1 MKPNSKQ
8 SLKIELMPD
17 NKCLIEITSKENSSI
32 QSSILINHN
41 NKSIISSSK
50 DNENKSQN
58 DLSNLN
64 DSDILSI
71 SKTDSSISNNSNN
84 EIKKQKE
91 NNSNMLISFSNISE
105 AKKTNIN
112 FNGAS
117 LLTNSIIFNKYE
129 EIKEESFTPTNL
141 CNYYQKSNNN
151 TPINNNTINKN
162 NYNENN
168 EINLCGVNQKNLNS
182 IFSEMNNYSK
192 EKFNVSKKKTPI
204 KYTKSQLSNNDEN
217 NEIVEQK
224 NLISLFEKS
233 NNINLNKNN
242 QFQIIHTNNIE
253 ILNDTSSTNSN
264 FMNRCS
270 YFSFFENKNNNKQSN
285 TNNLINIFSTKKCNN
300 ENNIFDKSNNI
311 SPKFNYSLE
320 TIEQNIEK
328 INDIT
333 QQTNINNITKNN
345 QNPEKIHRKEHSCS
359 DKNNHNSLTKNS
371 KYLSIYNL
379 TNRQNNGTEPNN
391 TINKIINE
399 NELQFNANLNKK
411 NIIKKVDLKNQI
423 QNIKN
428 YHSSNQ
434 NKNKSKEKKIK
445 EKNDISQL
453 KTMRE
458 KIENIISKNI
468 SLLAK
473 KPFQINNR
481 KSPSPSLKT
490 QRPKSANKTI
500 NFINNIKPL
509 SFISNNIQN
518 IELKDIMKAKIKY
531 SRSPNIRNNNLKNKN
546 LRRQKSLNKNKK
558 VIEISPSITHNNS
571 SSFCETNSNL
581 KTITNINNVSN
592 SRKPNQ
598 SPSGEILIKK
608 NLKVIQNFS
617 KYKKRSVINQ
627 IEYNNNKNNDNYINI
642 KNKTIISN
650 KDHQIIREENV

>member
-50 DNENKSQN
+50 DNENKSQI

-117 LLTNSIIFNKYE
+117 LFTNSIIFNKYE
-129 EIKEESFTPTNL
+129 EIKEESFTPSNL

-182 IFSEMNNYSK
+182 IFSEKNNYSK

-224 NLISLFEKS
+224 NLISLFEKT

-270 YFSFFENKNNNKQSN
+270 YFSFFENKYNNKQSN

-320 TIEQNIEK
+320 TIEQNLEK

-359 DKNNHNSLTKNS
+359 DKNSQNSLSKNS
-371 KYLSIYNL
+371 KYLSNYNL
-379 TNRQNNGTEPNN
+379 TNRHNNGIEPNN

-399 NELQFNANLNKK
+399 NELQFHANLNKK

-428 YHSSNQ
+428 YHSSNK
-434 NKNKSKEKKIK
+434 NKNKSKEKKIN

-468 SLLAK
+468 SLLTK

-518 IELKDIMKAKIKY
+518 IKLKDIMKAKIKY

-627 IEYNNNKNNDNYINI
+627 IEYNNIKNNDNYI
-642 KNKTIISN
+642 
-650 KDHQIIREENV
+650 D

>member
-129 EIKEESFTPTNL
+129 EIKEESFTPSNL

-182 IFSEMNNYSK
+182 IFSEKNNYSK
-192 EKFNVSKKKTPI
+192 EKFNISKKKTPI

-217 NEIVEQK
+217 NETVEQK
-224 NLISLFEKS
+224 NLISLFEKT

-270 YFSFFENKNNNKQSN
+270 YFSFFENKYNNKQSN

-320 TIEQNIEK
+320 TIEQNLEK

-345 QNPEKIHRKEHSCS
+345 QNPEKIHKKEHSCS
-359 DKNNHNSLTKNS
+359 DKNSQNSLSKNS
-371 KYLSIYNL
+371 KYLSNYNL
-379 TNRQNNGTEPNN
+379 TNRHNNGIEPNN

-428 YHSSNQ
+428 YHSSNK
-434 NKNKSKEKKIK
+434 NKNKSKEKKIN

-468 SLLAK
+468 SLLTK

-546 LRRQKSLNKNKK
+546 LKRQNSLNKNKK

-627 IEYNNNKNNDNYINI
+627 IEYNNIKNNDNYIDI
-642 KNKTIISN
+642 KNKTISSN
-650 KDHQIIREENV
+650 KD

>member
-129 EIKEESFTPTNL
+129 EIKEESFTPSNL

-182 IFSEMNNYSK
+182 IFSEKNNYSK
-192 EKFNVSKKKTPI
+192 EKFNISKKKTPI

-217 NEIVEQK
+217 NETVEQK
-224 NLISLFEKS
+224 NLISLFEKT

-270 YFSFFENKNNNKQSN
+270 YFSFFENKYNNKQSN

-320 TIEQNIEK
+320 TIEQNLEK

-333 QQTNINNITKNN
+333 QQTNINNIPKNN
-345 QNPEKIHRKEHSCS
+345 QNPEKIHKKEHSCS
-359 DKNNHNSLTKNS
+359 DKNSQNSLSKNS
-371 KYLSIYNL
+371 KYLSNYNL
-379 TNRQNNGTEPNN
+379 TNRHNNGIEPNN

-428 YHSSNQ
+428 YHSSNK
-434 NKNKSKEKKIK
+434 NKNKSKEKKIN

-468 SLLAK
+468 SLLTK

-546 LRRQKSLNKNKK
+546 LKRQNSLNKNKK

-627 IEYNNNKNNDNYINI
+627 IEYNNIKNNDNYIDI
-642 KNKTIISN
+642 KNKTISSN
-650 KDHQIIREENV
+650 KD

>member
-129 EIKEESFTPTNL
+129 EIKEESFTPSNL

-182 IFSEMNNYSK
+182 IFSEKNNYSK
-192 EKFNVSKKKTPI
+192 EKFNISKKKTPI

-217 NEIVEQK
+217 NETVEQK
-224 NLISLFEKS
+224 NLISLFEKT

-270 YFSFFENKNNNKQSN
+270 YFSFFENKYNNKQSN

-320 TIEQNIEK
+320 TIEQNLEK

-333 QQTNINNITKNN
+333 QQTNINNIPKNN

-359 DKNNHNSLTKNS
+359 DKNSQSSLSKNS
-371 KYLSIYNL
+371 KYLSNYNL
-379 TNRQNNGTEPNN
+379 TNRHNNGIEPNN

-399 NELQFNANLNKK
+399 NELQFNAILNKK
-411 NIIKKVDLKNQI
+411 NIFKKVDLKNQI
-423 QNIKN
+423 HKN
-428 YHSSNQ
+428 
-434 NKNKSKEKKIK
+434 
-445 EKNDISQL
+445 
-453 KTMRE
+453 
-458 KIENIISKNI
+458 
-468 SLLAK
+468 
-473 KPFQINNR
+473 
-481 KSPSPSLKT
+481 
-490 QRPKSANKTI
+490 
-500 NFINNIKPL
+500 L
-509 SFISNNIQN
+509 SFF
-518 IELKDIMKAKIKY
+518 K
-531 SRSPNIRNNNLKNKN
+531 
-546 LRRQKSLNKNKK
+546 
-558 VIEISPSITHNNS
+558 
-571 SSFCETNSNL
+571 
-581 KTITNINNVSN
+581 
-592 SRKPNQ
+592 
-598 SPSGEILIKK
+598 
-608 NLKVIQNFS
+608 
-617 KYKKRSVINQ
+617 
-627 IEYNNNKNNDNYINI
+627 
-642 KNKTIISN
+642 
-650 KDHQIIREENV
+650 

>member
-129 EIKEESFTPTNL
+129 EIKEESFTPSNL
-141 CNYYQKSNNN
+141 CNYNQKSNNN

-182 IFSEMNNYSK
+182 IFSEKNNYSK
-192 EKFNVSKKKTPI
+192 EKFNISKKKTPI

-217 NEIVEQK
+217 NETVEQK
-224 NLISLFEKS
+224 NLISLFEKT
-233 NNINLNKNN
+233 NNINLNKNI
-242 QFQIIHTNNIE
+242 QLQIIHTNNIE

-270 YFSFFENKNNNKQSN
+270 YFSFFENKYNNKQSN

-320 TIEQNIEK
+320 TIEQNLEK

-345 QNPEKIHRKEHSCS
+345 QNPEKIHKKEHSCS
-359 DKNNHNSLTKNS
+359 DKNSQNSLSKNS
-371 KYLSIYNL
+371 KYLSNYNL
-379 TNRQNNGTEPNN
+379 TNRHNNGIEPNN

-428 YHSSNQ
+428 YHSSNK
-434 NKNKSKEKKIK
+434 NKNKSKEKKIN

-468 SLLAK
+468 SLLTK

-531 SRSPNIRNNNLKNKN
+531 YRSPNIRNNNLKNKN
-546 LRRQKSLNKNKK
+546 LKRQNSLNKNKK

-627 IEYNNNKNNDNYINI
+627 IEYNNIKNNDNYI
-642 KNKTIISN
+642 
-650 KDHQIIREENV
+650 D

>member
-129 EIKEESFTPTNL
+129 EIKEESFTPSNL

-217 NEIVEQK
+217 NETVEQK
-224 NLISLFEKS
+224 NLISLFEKT

-270 YFSFFENKNNNKQSN
+270 YFSFFENNNNNKQSN

-320 TIEQNIEK
+320 TIEQNLEK

-359 DKNNHNSLTKNS
+359 DKNSQNSLSKNS

-434 NKNKSKEKKIK
+434 NKNKSKEKKIN

-531 SRSPNIRNNNLKNKN
+531 YRSPNIRNNNLKNKN
-546 LRRQKSLNKNKK
+546 LKRQNSLNKNKK

-627 IEYNNNKNNDNYINI
+627 IEYNNIKNNDNYIDI
-642 KNKTIISN
+642 KNKTISSN
-650 KDHQIIREENV
+650 KD

>member
-1 MKPNSKQ
+1 MKKNSKQ

-359 DKNNHNSLTKNS
+359 DKNSQNSLSKNS

-434 NKNKSKEKKIK
+434 NKNKSKEKKIN

-481 KSPSPSLKT
+481 KSPSPSLKS

>member
-359 DKNNHNSLTKNS
+359 DKNSQNSLSKNS

-428 YHSSNQ
+428 YHSSNK
-434 NKNKSKEKKIK
+434 NKNKSKEKKIN

>member
-129 EIKEESFTPTNL
+129 EIKEESFTPSNL

-182 IFSEMNNYSK
+182 IFSEKNNYSK
-192 EKFNVSKKKTPI
+192 EKFNISKKKTPI

-217 NEIVEQK
+217 NETVEQK
-224 NLISLFEKS
+224 NLISLFEKT

-270 YFSFFENKNNNKQSN
+270 YFSFFENKYNNKQSN

-320 TIEQNIEK
+320 TIEQNLEK

-345 QNPEKIHRKEHSCS
+345 QNPEKIHKKEHSCS
-359 DKNNHNSLTKNS
+359 DKNSQNSLSKNS
-371 KYLSIYNL
+371 KYLSNYNL
-379 TNRQNNGTEPNN
+379 TNRHNNGIEPNN

-428 YHSSNQ
+428 YHSSNK
-434 NKNKSKEKKIK
+434 NKNKSKEKKIN

-468 SLLAK
+468 SLLTK

-531 SRSPNIRNNNLKNKN
+531 YRSPNIRNNNLKNKN
-546 LRRQKSLNKNKK
+546 LKRQNSLNKNKK

-627 IEYNNNKNNDNYINI
+627 IEYNNIKNNDNYIDI
-642 KNKTIISN
+642 KNKTISSN
-650 KDHQIIREENV
+650 KD

>member
-217 NEIVEQK
+217 NEIVEKK
-224 NLISLFEKS
+224 NIISLFEKS

-359 DKNNHNSLTKNS
+359 DKNSQNSLSKNS

-434 NKNKSKEKKIK
+434 NKNKSKEKKIN

>member
-17 NKCLIEITSKENSSI
+17 NKCLIEITSKENNLI
-32 QSSILINHN
+32 QPSILINHN

-91 NNSNMLISFSNISE
+91 NNSNMLISFSNISD

-129 EIKEESFTPTNL
+129 EIKEESFTPSNL

-151 TPINNNTINKN
+151 TPINNNTINNN

-168 EINLCGVNQKNLNS
+168 EINLCRVNQKNLSS
-182 IFSEMNNYSK
+182 IFSETNNYSK

-253 ILNDTSSTNSN
+253 ILNDTSSSNSN
-264 FMNRCS
+264 YMNRCS
-270 YFSFFENKNNNKQSN
+270 YFSFFENNSNNKQSN

-300 ENNIFDKSNNI
+300 EKNIFDKSNDI
-311 SPKFNYSLE
+311 SPKFNYSIE

-333 QQTNINNITKNN
+333 QQTNINNIPKNN
-345 QNPEKIHRKEHSCS
+345 QNPEKIHKKEYSYS
-359 DKNNHNSLTKNS
+359 DKNSQNSLTKNS
-371 KYLSIYNL
+371 KNLSNYNL
-379 TNRQNNGTEPNN
+379 TNRQNNGIEPNN

-399 NELQFNANLNKK
+399 NELQFNAILNKK
-411 NIIKKVDLKNQI
+411 NIFKKVDLKNQI
-423 QNIKN
+423 HNIKK
-428 YHSSNQ
+428 YHSSNK
-434 NKNKSKEKKIK
+434 NKSKSKEKKIK

-481 KSPSPSLKT
+481 KSPSPSLKS

-531 SRSPNIRNNNLKNKN
+531 SRSPNIMNNNLKNKN

-558 VIEISPSITHNNS
+558 VIEISPSISHNNS

-627 IEYNNNKNNDNYINI
+627 IEYNNIKNNDNYIDS
-642 KNKTIISN
+642 KNKAISSN
-650 KDHQIIREENV
+650 KDNKIIREENV

>member
-129 EIKEESFTPTNL
+129 EIKEESFTPSNL

-182 IFSEMNNYSK
+182 IFSEKNNYSK
-192 EKFNVSKKKTPI
+192 EKFNISKKKTPI

-217 NEIVEQK
+217 NETVEQK
-224 NLISLFEKS
+224 NLISLFEKT

-270 YFSFFENKNNNKQSN
+270 YFSFFENKYNNKQSN

-320 TIEQNIEK
+320 TIEQNLEK

-345 QNPEKIHRKEHSCS
+345 QNPEKIHKKEHSCS
-359 DKNNHNSLTKNS
+359 DKNSQNSLSKNS
-371 KYLSIYNL
+371 KYLSNYNL
-379 TNRQNNGTEPNN
+379 TNRHNNGIEPNN

-428 YHSSNQ
+428 YHSSNK
-434 NKNKSKEKKIK
+434 NKNKSKEKKIN

-468 SLLAK
+468 SLLTK

-531 SRSPNIRNNNLKNKN
+531 YRSPNIRNNNLKNKN
-546 LRRQKSLNKNKK
+546 LKRQNSLNKNKK

-627 IEYNNNKNNDNYINI
+627 IEYNNIKNNDNYI
-642 KNKTIISN
+642 
-650 KDHQIIREENV
+650 D

>member
-91 NNSNMLISFSNISE
+91 NNSNMLISFSNISD

-359 DKNNHNSLTKNS
+359 DKNSQNSLSKNS
-371 KYLSIYNL
+371 KYLSNYNL
-379 TNRQNNGTEPNN
+379 TNRHNNGIEPNN

-428 YHSSNQ
+428 YHSSNK
-434 NKNKSKEKKIK
+434 NKNKSKEKKIN

-453 KTMRE
+453 KTMGE

>member
-168 EINLCGVNQKNLNS
+168 EINLCRVNQKNLSS
-182 IFSEMNNYSK
+182 IFSETNNYSK

-359 DKNNHNSLTKNS
+359 DKNSQNSLSKNS

-434 NKNKSKEKKIK
+434 NKNKSKEKKIN

>member
-117 LLTNSIIFNKYE
+117 LLTNSMIFNKYE

-359 DKNNHNSLTKNS
+359 DKNSQNSLSKNS

-434 NKNKSKEKKIK
+434 NKNKSKEKKIN

-481 KSPSPSLKT
+481 KSPSQSLKT

>member
-359 DKNNHNSLTKNS
+359 DKNSQNSLSKNS

-434 NKNKSKEKKIK
+434 NKNKSKEKKIN

-458 KIENIISKNI
+458 KI
-468 SLLAK
+468 
-473 KPFQINNR
+473 
-481 KSPSPSLKT
+481 
-490 QRPKSANKTI
+490 KSANKTI

>member
-1 MKPNSKQ
+1 MKPKQ

-17 NKCLIEITSKENSSI
+17 NKCLIEIKAKESNSI
-32 QSSILINHN
+32 QSSLVINN
-41 NKSIISSSK
+41 TNKSNNLISTSK
-50 DNENKSQN
+50 ENENKSQN
-58 DLSNLN
+58 DISNLN

-71 SKTDSSISNNSNN
+71 SKTDSSVSINND
-84 EIKKQKE
+84 IKKQTE

-105 AKKTNIN
+105 ANIN
-112 FNGAS
+112 NNGNS
-117 LLTNSIIFNKYE
+117 SLTNSIIFNKD
-129 EIKEESFTPTNL
+129 KENKDESLTPSTL

-151 TPINNNTINKN
+151 TPINSNRIN
-162 NYNENN
+162 NYINN
-168 EINLCGVNQKNLNS
+168 NNNQINSYRVNQKNLNF
-182 IFSEMNNYSK
+182 IFSEMNNSN

-204 KYTKSQLSNNDEN
+204 KYTKSQLSNHDEN
-217 NEIVEQK
+217 NEFVEQR
-224 NLISLFEKS
+224 NLLSLFEKS
-233 NNINLNKNN
+233 NKNLSKKNEFKIEQTNK
-242 QFQIIHTNNIE
+242 IE
-253 ILNDTSSTNSN
+253 ILNNTSSNNSN
-264 FMNRCS
+264 FINKCS
-270 YFSFFENKNNNKQSN
+270 YFSFCGNNNNTKQSN
-285 TNNLINIFSTKKCNN
+285 N
-300 ENNIFDKSNNI
+300 NNIFQTTLTTKSNNEIFDESDYI
-311 SPKFNYSLE
+311 SPKFNYSIDKTE
-320 TIEQNIEK
+320 EKK
-328 INDIT
+328 INTI
-333 QQTNINNITKNN
+333 QQTNNLTKNN
-345 QNPEKIHRKEHSCS
+345 IPEIIHRKEHSCLV
-359 DKNNHNSLTKNS
+359 KNIVNSNLQKAIITKHT
-371 KYLSIYNL
+371 KYSSSYNL
-379 TNRQNNGTEPNN
+379 PNKQNNNLESNIK
-391 TINKIINE
+391 INKENE
-399 NELQFNANLNKK
+399 NNSNKK
-411 NIIKKVDLKNQI
+411 NIIKTIELNNQI
-423 QNIKN
+423 HDTQLS
-428 YHSSNQ
+428 HSSN
-434 NKNKSKEKKIK
+434 KKKSKSKEK
-445 EKNDISQL
+445 KNDISQL

-468 SLLAK
+468 SLLTK
-473 KPFQINNR
+473 KPFKINR
-481 KSPSPSLKT
+481 KSPSPTSKP
-490 QRPKSANKTI
+490 QRPKSVNKTI

-509 SFISNNIQN
+509 SFITNNIQN